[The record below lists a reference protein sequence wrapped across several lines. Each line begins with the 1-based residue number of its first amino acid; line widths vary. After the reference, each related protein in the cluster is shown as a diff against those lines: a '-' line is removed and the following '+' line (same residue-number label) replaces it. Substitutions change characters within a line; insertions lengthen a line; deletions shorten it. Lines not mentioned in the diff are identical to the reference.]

1 MGRFEI
7 GTSNPYTFLVVDTI
21 ESVNGTWPNLVPHI
35 QASYKI
41 KINYWGSWHANGTT
55 ISLHNSANTI
65 NLNVNLPNGGISG
78 EIGVVHTDIW
88 WSGNNASITH
98 APGVGINAPGC
109 FSGNG
114 NITVSFTVG
123 DVSNYESS
131 SSATNVTATSATFT
145 YNFYPNNNR
154 YYYCKFKDMKSGKI
168 FTPSS
173 EITYAKGTSY
183 TLTGLNPDTDYEIA
197 VIGYDRNGNIVRT
210 AGEGYRT
217 KFRTL
222 KASYPPT
229 TPTNLH
235 ISNITSRSANVGW
248 DAVEDAITYELSVNN
263 DTYETD
269 STGVTLSLYPNTE
282 YTLKVRAK
290 NSDGISD
297 WSDSASF
304 SSPKEPFTAYIKQ
317 NGTWKI
323 GYIYYKQNG
332 KWTDNITVFS
342 KQNGSWDEIIKEVK
356 K

>member
-7 GTSNPYTFLVVDTI
+7 GTSNPYTFLVVDTT
-21 ESVNGTWPNLVPHI
+21 ESVNGTWPNLVPHVH
-35 QASYKI
+35 ASYKLRV
-41 KINYWGSWHANGTT
+41 NGWAYWQSNGTT
-55 ISLHNSANTI
+55 LTLHNSSNTI
-65 NLNVNLPNGGISG
+65 NLNVNLPSGGYSG
-78 EIGVVHTDIW
+78 EIGTVDVDIW

-98 APGVGINAPGC
+98 TPGVSINAPGC
-109 FSGNG
+109 FSGSG
-114 NITVSFTVG
+114 NITVSFSVG
-123 DVSNYESS
+123 GLTNYDSTA
-131 SSATNVTATSATFT
+131 ATNITATSATFT

-173 EITYAKGTSY
+173 EITYAKGTLY

-197 VIGYDRNGNIVRT
+197 VIGYDRNGNISHT
-210 AGEGYRT
+210 SGENYRT

-229 TPTNLH
+229 VPSGLKA
-235 ISNITSRSANVGW
+235 SNVTSRSANITWG
-248 DAVEDAITYELSVNN
+248 AVENADSYELSVNS

-269 STGVTLSLYPNTE
+269 STSVTLSLRPNTS

-290 NSDGISD
+290 NGDGTSA
-297 WSDSASF
+297 WSSTISF